1 MKTKTIILIC
11 LFLAVGLIQLSAQKA
26 SKQDEYTKLGE
37 PAPVHDKMNGK
48 VQKVVAKFYWTKGS
62 GDNIEKGRHITTR
75 ERDSLGWYYDFEAT
89 FDKIGDHIITYNTLD
104 DNGNPFTSYEF
115 FKDGNHVV
123 KSKWRMGKD
132 THMGDLRFSIGDG
145 YTTFKYDDHGYE
157 ILRADY
163 LTEGNVLLY
172 TYPMKNNEFGDQI
185 EVEARDSKDN
195 LLSKWSTIYN
205 DKRQI
210 IGGGNTDKDGNP
222 VSSYKTIYN
231 EKGKVSDVTYYDK
244 DNKATFLFKY
254 TYPLYDAKGN
264 WLECIVRNNL
274 GQIGYCER
282 TITYY

>member
-26 SKQDEYTKLGE
+26 SKQDEYTMLGE
-37 PAPVHDKMNGK
+37 PAPVQDKMNGK
-48 VQKVVAKFYWTKGS
+48 VQKVVMRFYWTKGS

-89 FDKIGDHIITYNTLD
+89 FDKTGDHIITYKTLD

-115 FKDGNHVV
+115 FKEGDHVV
-123 KSKWRMGKD
+123 KSKWYMGKD
-132 THMGDLRFSIGDG
+132 TQAGDLKFSKGDG
-145 YTTFKYDDHGYE
+145 YTTFKYDDRGYE

-163 LTEGNVLLY
+163 KAEGNVLLY
-172 TYPMKNNEFGDQI
+172 TYPMKNNEFGDQV
-185 EVEARDSKDN
+185 EAEARDGKN
-195 LLSKWSTIYN
+195 NFLFKWSTIYN

-210 IGGGNTDKDGNP
+210 IGGSWTDKGGNP
-222 VSSYKTIYN
+222 AGSYKTTYN
-231 EKGKVSDVTYYDK
+231 EKGKESDVTYYDK
-244 DNKATFLFKY
+244 DNKVTYFLKY
-254 TYPLYDAKGN
+254 TYPFYDTKGN
-264 WLECIVRNNL
+264 WVNCISRNSL